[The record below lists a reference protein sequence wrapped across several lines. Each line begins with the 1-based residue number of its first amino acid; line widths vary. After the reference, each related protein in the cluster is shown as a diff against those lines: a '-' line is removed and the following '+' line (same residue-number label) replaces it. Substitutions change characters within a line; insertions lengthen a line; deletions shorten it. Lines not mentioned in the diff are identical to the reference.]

1 VILSNIGMSVSIIL
15 LVFTISSND
24 YWFGKINAKHVNSDS
39 KNKET
44 QISEALTY
52 YPYGHK
58 DRNLKV
64 ASELTGELVDIT
76 QTCAVRITT
85 EPDMLPV
92 CDRFFQSYTFLVVS
106 FLIKNEP
113 AISQIVSP
121 LSLRIPT
128 EDLAVKN
135 GSLELGSLSNYMHRS
150 EDMSKQ
156 LVTIWS
162 VCTEKGLSKC
172 NDFAGEFVTSI
183 NSLLIDGAEDV
194 KKIMT
199 EEKELPKSMP
209 RGVAFHFELMK
220 KGKFQNSIT

>member
-1 VILSNIGMSVSIIL
+1 MSVSIIL
-15 LVFTISSND
+15 LVFTVSSSD
-24 YWFGKINAKHVNSDS
+24 YGFGKINVGDVNSDS
-39 KNKET
+39 KSKET

-58 DRNLKV
+58 DRNVKV

-76 QTCAVRITT
+76 QTCAVRITA
-85 EPDMLPV
+85 EHDMLSV
-92 CDRFFQSYTFLVVS
+92 CNRFFQSYTFLVAS
-106 FLIKNEP
+106 FFIKNEP

-121 LSLRIPT
+121 MSLRIPM

-135 GSLELGSLSNYMHRS
+135 GSSELGNPSNYMNRS

-162 VCTEKGLSKC
+162 ACTDKGLSKC
-172 NDFAGEFVTSI
+172 NDIAGEFVNSI
-183 NSLLIDGAEDV
+183 NSLLIDGAEDI

-199 EEKELPKSMP
+199 EEKQLPKSMQ
-209 RGVAFHFELMK
+209 REVAFAF
-220 KGKFQNSIT
+220 